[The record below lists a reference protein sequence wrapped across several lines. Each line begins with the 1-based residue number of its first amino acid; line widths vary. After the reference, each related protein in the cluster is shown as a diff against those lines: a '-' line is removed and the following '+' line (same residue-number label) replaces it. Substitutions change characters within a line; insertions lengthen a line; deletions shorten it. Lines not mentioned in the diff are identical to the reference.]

1 MDNTQALETLKTRL
15 ASGTVPPRDA
25 EFVGS
30 LVGQAAGRGLS
41 EKQWYWVVKLATR
54 YTQPEAEERKVADF
68 AGVYKLFAKA
78 KEHLK
83 FPKIHLLVEGVEKL
97 KLYVAGPRS
106 RVPDVVNVV
115 GEDTETWYGRVYP
128 DGRWQEG
135 RGSPE
140 ANKAV
145 EGLLTRLASDP
156 EKVATEYGR
165 LTGNCCFCSR
175 KLSDER
181 STEVGY
187 GPVCAKKFGLN
198 WGTKNG

>member
-25 EFVGS
+25 EFVTS
-30 LVGQAAGRGLS
+30 LVSQERGRGLS
-41 EKQWYWVVKLATR
+41 DKQWYWVVKLATR

-68 AGVYKLFAKA
+68 AGVYALFAKA

-83 FPKIHLLVEGVEKL
+83 FPKIHLLVEGVERL
-97 KLYVAGPRS
+97 KLYVSGPRS

-115 GEDTETWYGRVYP
+115 GEETETWYGRVYP

-140 ANKAV
+140 TNKAV

-156 EKVATEYGR
+156 ERVASEYGR

-187 GPVCAKKFGLN
+187 GPVCAAKFGLK
-198 WGTKNG
+198 WGSK